1 MLFKEKRARGRTFL
15 EIVHLNRKK
24 IISLWSKNGNTQ
36 TEYIMEIEENKMKSI
51 LADLERYRSEYYS
64 ASGRTRERIADN
76 VRCYGNNLPDELYF
90 ELNQN
95 SASGLFKPG
104 FFESDLDRSISILSG
119 LLAK

>member
-1 MLFKEKRARGRTFL
+1 
-15 EIVHLNRKK
+15 
-24 IISLWSKNGNTQ
+24 
-36 TEYIMEIEENKMKSI
+36 MEIEKNKLKRI
-51 LADLERYRSEYYS
+51 LSDLERYRSEYYS
-64 ASGRTRERIADN
+64 ASGRTRERIADI

>member
-1 MLFKEKRARGRTFL
+1 MYLIGKL
-15 EIVHLNRKK
+15 LV
-24 IISLWSKNGNTQ
+24 SLWSNVSNTQ
-36 TEYIMEIEENKMKSI
+36 NEYIMEIEDNKMKSI

-64 ASGRTRERIADN
+64 ASGKTRERIADN
-76 VRCYGNNLPDELYF
+76 VRCYGNNLPDEIYF

-104 FFESDLDRSISILSG
+104 VFESDLDRSISILSG

>member
-1 MLFKEKRARGRTFL
+1 MVVTRLVEAFFSVIVLLIRKLFVF
-15 EIVHLNRKK
+15 
-24 IISLWSKNGNTQ
+24 LWSEIGNTQ
-36 TEYIMEIEENKMKSI
+36 NEYIMEIEENKMKSI

-104 FFESDLDRSISILSG
+104 FFESDLDRSINILLG